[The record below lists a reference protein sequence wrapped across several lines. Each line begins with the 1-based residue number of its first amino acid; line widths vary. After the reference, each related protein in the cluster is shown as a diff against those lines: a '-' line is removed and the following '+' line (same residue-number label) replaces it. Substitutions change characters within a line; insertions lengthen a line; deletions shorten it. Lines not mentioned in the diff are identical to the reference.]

1 MHPLHPPPRST
12 PAAAHEQ
19 QAKHSLCWKAHFTAV
34 SLACEQALRGAMA
47 AGREKER
54 ELAFTAS
61 LEFEY
66 RKIPKI
72 STGLIFFKG
81 PF

>member
-1 MHPLHPPPRST
+1 MVAHTGEGGGGTHPLHLPPRSA

-47 AGREKER
+47 AGRGKER
-54 ELAFTAS
+54 ELAFAAS

-66 RKIPKI
+66 RKIPKM
-72 STGLIFFKG
+72 
-81 PF
+81 